1 MDRMAIVPTSNHRRM
16 LARAVLSLATGS
28 AVVSCGSAPPPVEA
42 SAVSAAGEVRIAPDS
57 PKWRSLQVETVQPST
72 ERTIATLPAQAV
84 PDEDHTVRVSSPVT
98 GRIESLDVHAGDHV
112 HAGQPLAHLRSADAV
127 QATSDL
133 AKARAAWMASRAA
146 LTRMTDLYEHKVS
159 AARDLEQAK
168 SDEAQARAEYERTQA
183 RTHQLGLGATS
194 VSDVYVLRAPVDG
207 VVVERTANPGAEVRS
222 DNGQALFA
230 ISALD
235 AVWIAVSVPQRDL
248 ALVQRGARR
257 RFRTDAAPDRTFEAR
272 ISFVSDA
279 LDPASRTATA
289 RAVVANPGGA
299 LRLQATGE
307 AQLLVTEQGDAVT
320 VPTRALVTHG
330 TATVVFV
337 EASPGRFVR
346 RAVTVRDDDGVT
358 ATISAGLAAGER
370 IVTTGSLLLAAEADR
385 AP

>member
-1 MDRMAIVPTSNHRRM
+1 MDRMRTTPTTPHRYVRTRVV
-16 LARAVLSLATGS
+16 LALVAVSS
-28 AVVSCGSAPPPVEA
+28 AVGCGSASPPAEA
-42 SAVSAAGEVRIAPDS
+42 HAASSDGEVHIGADS
-57 PKWRSLQVETVQPST
+57 PQRRSLQVESVQPAT
-72 ERTIATLPAQAV
+72 ERTIATLPAQVV
-84 PDEDHTVRVSSPVT
+84 PDEDHTVRVASPVT

-183 RTHQLGLGATS
+183 RTRQLGLGAAD
-194 VSDVYVLRAPVDG
+194 VSDAYVLRAPVDG

-222 DNGQALFA
+222 DNGQTLFA

-248 ALVQRGARR
+248 ALVHRGARL
-257 RFRTDAAPDRTFEAR
+257 RFRSDAVPDRTFEAR

-279 LDPASRTATA
+279 LDPTSRTATA
-289 RAVVANPGGA
+289 RAVIANPGGA
-299 LRLQATGE
+299 LRVQATGE
-307 AQLLVTEQGDAVT
+307 AQVLVTERSDAVT
-320 VPTRALVTHG
+320 VPTRALVTRG
-330 TATVVFV
+330 TGTVVFV
-337 EASPGRFVR
+337 EISPGRFVR
-346 RAVTVRDDDGVT
+346 RAVTVRDDDGTT

-370 IVTTGSLLLAAEADR
+370 VVTTGSLLLAAEADR